1 MHHDRQHDLA
11 VVSMAQAKGY
21 ALQNDAEGAAAG
33 PRAELPIQ
41 GDADVAVSA

>member
-1 MHHDRQHDLA
+1 MIASMTLPL
-11 VVSMAQAKGY
+11 VSVAQAKGH

-41 GDADVAVSA
+41 GDADVAASA